1 MDGLSTIKHDS
12 FVAKTFPGIL
22 KETTSQ
28 LKKSQPALF
37 FKPATSAI
45 DWTGEP
51 NDPVLP
57 VIKTGN
63 SKLSCVLSKRHHTVT
78 F

>member
-1 MDGLSTIKHDS
+1 MPGLSLLDGLSTVKHDS
-12 FVAKTFPGIL
+12 FVAKTFPGVL

-45 DWTGEP
+45 D
-51 NDPVLP
+51 
-57 VIKTGN
+57 
-63 SKLSCVLSKRHHTVT
+63 
-78 F
+78 